1 MQEKLTIRDI
11 ARLAGV
17 SKATVSRVLN
27 HNPSVDAELR
37 ARVLHVVR
45 EHDFVPNVAAIGLA
59 GGHTHL
65 IGVLA
70 PPLVWP
76 AVPEIMRGVA
86 EYIEYTDYEI
96 VLYSINFENVE
107 RNHSDILDRIL
118 TLRLA
123 SGLLAIFPGAL
134 SSHLTEHFEQGLP
147 MVMIDDQ
154 EAPTRIPWVGIDNK
168 ASAYTATHY
177 LLELGHTRIAHIM
190 GPQHYYCAI
199 ERYEGYCQAL
209 QEAGITPDPTLLLQ
223 GGFEPTS
230 GRQCAESLFSRDRA
244 TWPDA
249 IFVGNDQMAYGML
262 EYAEKHGIR
271 VPEDIT
277 VIGFDDNI
285 LSAHIRPPL
294 TTIHQP
300 FLEMGH
306 KATEILLTMI
316 NPNHRIGK
324 QQQSK
329 EQSQPEYSLEAA
341 RKGVPIHIQL
351 PTRLI
356 TRASSDRPRVIARDL

>member
-1 MQEKLTIRDI
+1 MQEKLTIIDI
-11 ARLAGV
+11 ARMAGV

-27 HNPSVDAELR
+27 NNPTVDEEMR
-37 ARVLHVVR
+37 ERVMRVVR
-45 EHDFVPNVAAIGLA
+45 EHDFVPNVTARGLA

-134 SSHLTEHFEQGLP
+134 SHYLTQHFQHGLP
-147 MVMIDDQ
+147 VVMIDDQ
-154 EAPTRIPWVGIDNK
+154 EAPTRIPSVGIDNK
-168 ASAYTATHY
+168 ASAYTATRH
-177 LLELGHTRIAHIM
+177 LLELGHTRIAHIR
-190 GPQHYYCAI
+190 GPENYYCAM
-199 ERYEGYCQAL
+199 ERYDGYRQAL
-209 QEAGITPDPTLLLQ
+209 QEAGITPDPSLLLQ
-223 GGFEPTS
+223 GSFEPIS
-230 GRQCAESLFSRDRA
+230 GRECAEALFSRSRA
-244 TWPDA
+244 IWPDA
-249 IFVGNDQMAYGML
+249 IFASNDQMAYGVL
-262 EYAEKHGIR
+262 AYAEKHGIH
-271 VPEDIT
+271 VPEEVS

-285 LSAHIRPPL
+285 LSAHMRPPL

-300 FLEMGH
+300 FSEMGY

-316 NPNHRIGK
+316 NPQHRLGENLK
-324 QQQSK
+324 TARQTSG
-329 EQSQPEYSLEAA
+329 YSLDAA
-341 RKGVPIHIQL
+341 LKGDPIHVQL
-351 PTRLI
+351 PTSLI
-356 TRASSDRPRVIARDL
+356 TRASSDRSHNESRDL

>member
-1 MQEKLTIRDI
+1 MQEKLTIIDI

-27 HNPSVDAELR
+27 NNPTVDAEMR
-37 ARVLHVVR
+37 ERVMRVIR
-45 EHDFVPNVAAIGLA
+45 EHDFVPNVTARGLA

-86 EYIEYTDYEI
+86 AYIEYTDYEI
-96 VLYSINFENVE
+96 VLYSINYENVE

-123 SGLLAIFPGAL
+123 SGLLAIFPGEL
-134 SSHLTEHFEQGLP
+134 SHHLTHHFKHGLP

-168 ASAYTATHY
+168 TSAYTATRY
-177 LLELGHTRIAHIM
+177 LLELGHTRIAHIR
-190 GPQHYYCAI
+190 GPENYYCAL
-199 ERYEGYCQAL
+199 ERYEGYCHAL
-209 QEAGITPDPTLLLQ
+209 QEAGLISDPSLLFQ
-223 GGFEPTS
+223 GSFEPTS
-230 GRQCAESLFSRDRA
+230 GRQCAETIFTRDRA

-249 IFVGNDQMAYGML
+249 IFAGNDQMAYGVL
-262 EYAEKHGIR
+262 EYAEKHGIK

-285 LSAHIRPPL
+285 LSAHMRPPL
-294 TTIHQP
+294 TTVHQP
-300 FLEMGH
+300 FSEMGY
-306 KATEILLTMI
+306 KATEILLMMI
-316 NPNHRIGK
+316 DPQHRLGEK
-324 QQQSK
+324 HKK
-329 EQSQPEYSLEAA
+329 ERQPSEYTLDAA
-341 RKGVPIHIQL
+341 LKGDPIHVQL
-351 PTRLI
+351 PTSLI
-356 TRASSDRPRVIARDL
+356 TRASSNKPRNLSRGL